1 MFGLLF
7 LVLVLLR
14 MVAVSRRG
22 GDFMAGGLFRY
33 VQGHGGSVHALYGE
47 PQRHE
52 NQNKSDQESMHDFML
67 AVKTAKCKQAGFC
80 KRMNLY

>member
-14 MVAVSRRG
+14 MVAVLHRG
-22 GDFMAGGLFRY
+22 DGFMARWLFGD

-47 PQRHE
+47 PQRHK

-67 AVKTAKCKQAGFC
+67 AVKLAKCNQGNFASG
-80 KRMNLY
+80 